1 MTVDNSNDYESP
13 AQRRDESACES
24 IAGDRDS
31 QTYPSAVST
40 YLELYKE
47 FDRAQDL
54 DESQR
59 DDFEWDVFS
68 RWANRRGYC
77 RSEADCDFGIGTEQ
91 GHEHY
96 VKLLPDSNAYL
107 KRTKWNVSGYGYD
120 PVSGQ
125 VERSYVSEY
134 LFRLA
139 WQDFFFGTETK
150 ILGVVYRNADRAILS
165 IQKTVEGDV
174 PSPSFLH
181 EFMMQDG
188 YVWINNAQLNHNES
202 GGKLYLWEGMFY
214 VGDVRSDNCRVV
226 DCGDSRKCVIPIDV
240 FISASNCEIRGIMT
254 AMMKDREI
262 I

>member
-1 MTVDNSNDYESP
+1 M
-13 AQRRDESACES
+13 
-24 IAGDRDS
+24 DS
-31 QTYPSAVST
+31 
-40 YLELYKE
+40 
-47 FDRAQDL
+47 
-54 DESQR
+54 
-59 DDFEWDVFS
+59 
-68 RWANRRGYC
+68 
-77 RSEADCDFGIGTEQ
+77 EQ

-96 VKLLPDSNAYL
+96 VKLLPESNTYL

-120 PVSGQ
+120 PISGQ
-125 VERSYVSEY
+125 VERSYVSAY

-139 WQDFFFGTETK
+139 WQDFFFGTETE
-150 ILGVVYRNADRAILS
+150 ILGIVYRRNDRAILS
-165 IQKTVEGDV
+165 RQAVIEGYI

-181 EFMMQDG
+181 EFMMQNG

-202 GGKLYLWEGMFY
+202 GGPLYLWEGMFY

-226 DCGDSRKCVIPIDV
+226 DCGDSGKCVIPIDV